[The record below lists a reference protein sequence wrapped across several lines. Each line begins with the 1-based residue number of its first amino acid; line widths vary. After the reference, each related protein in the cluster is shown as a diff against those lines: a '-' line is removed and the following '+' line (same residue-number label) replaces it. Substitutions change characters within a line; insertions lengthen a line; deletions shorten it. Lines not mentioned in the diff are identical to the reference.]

1 MFTNM
6 REVWEAFKELA
17 RGRVTWNVER
27 LRDELQ
33 ALGLHRCA
41 NVEMQTLSDLVD
53 DMRAE
58 SGEIGE
64 LGEDDTQH

>member
-1 MFTNM
+1 MFTNIL
-6 REVWEAFKELA
+6 EVWEAFNALA
-17 RGRVTWNVER
+17 RGRATWSIER

-58 SGEIGE
+58 SGEVDE